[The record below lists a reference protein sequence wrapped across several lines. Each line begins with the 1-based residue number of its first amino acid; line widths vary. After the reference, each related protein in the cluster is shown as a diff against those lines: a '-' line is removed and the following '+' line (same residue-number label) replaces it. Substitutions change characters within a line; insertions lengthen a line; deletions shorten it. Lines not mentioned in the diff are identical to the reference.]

1 MNTQKIGSF
10 IAFSRRARGL
20 TLQQL
25 EAKSGATNRAVSKWE
40 TGVSHS

>member
-1 MNTQKIGSF
+1 MNPQKTGSF

-25 EAKSGATNRAVSKWE
+25 EAKLGVPNRAVSK
-40 TGVSHS
+40 